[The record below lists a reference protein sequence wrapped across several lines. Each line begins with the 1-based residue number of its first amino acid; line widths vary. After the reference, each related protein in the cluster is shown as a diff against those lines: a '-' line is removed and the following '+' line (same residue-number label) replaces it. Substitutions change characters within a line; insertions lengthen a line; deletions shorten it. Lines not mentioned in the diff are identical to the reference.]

1 MSEKFPTNNEDNNR
15 EKKHLENSY
24 NLPSYDRKNQ
34 ESINNINHE
43 TLLDDTITFIRD
55 KNWRINNPN
64 DISTIINT
72 KTLAQQTI
80 QEDDLLNKG
89 YNIIE
94 FFTTLTSE
102 YMESIL
108 SGLDINTNKSEIRQR
123 FIFIIVQFKLFFM
136 SQFF

>member
-1 MSEKFPTNNEDNNR
+1 MSEKFPTNNEDNNQ

-94 FFTTLTSE
+94 FFITLTSE